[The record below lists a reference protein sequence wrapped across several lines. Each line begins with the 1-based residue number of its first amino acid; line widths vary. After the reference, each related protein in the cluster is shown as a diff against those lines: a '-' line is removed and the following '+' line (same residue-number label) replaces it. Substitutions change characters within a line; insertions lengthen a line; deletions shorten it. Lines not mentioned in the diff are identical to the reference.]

1 MITELDYVKAFPFTF
16 ELPSQDMDV
25 GFRVCEKCGNHL
37 QHWAESHDGA
47 HGSTSRIDCIEHALW
62 GMASAAMEML
72 KNLVPEGW
80 PLMKAVVEYREEVA
94 EILERTAAERRGRL
108 N

>member
-16 ELPSQDMDV
+16 ELPSQDMDI
-25 GFRVCEKCGNHL
+25 GFRVRDGQLE
-37 QHWAESHDGA
+37 HWAESHDGT
-47 HGSTSRIDCIEHALW
+47 HVSTAPVKCLEHALW
-62 GMASAAMEML
+62 GVAQAAMEML

-80 PLMKAVVEYREEVA
+80 PLMKATVEYREEAA